1 MCRVKQLVA
10 LGSPK
15 KLHFRGASTRSSNVI
30 RHWFSL
36 LKPLCLLGLAGSVAA
51 INGCE
56 GWSRVELEP
65 QTIRVV
71 SLRDPL
77 TVFRQGEGF
86 EYDLIWHFA
95 QNNHAQLQWKW
106 VKTPQ
111 EAIDLLATG
120 KADIAAGRWSSES
133 FEINPQVLTGPNYE
147 EPMASLVCRRDM
159 KSQKEIGFFQNL
171 FSKQNRSSP
180 DLIENQFVRVGI
192 HKRDL
197 IPDLESELFKVA
209 PQWNVQRGLSSPLGL
224 AREVAQKKID
234 CFVTDSTTARWIESL
249 RPWLKVT
256 RELNFRFS
264 KTFLFSAQKTHLQT
278 AFTSWLQ
285 RQNRKGLIARV
296 RNRYFGFQKS
306 LVASDRTRLFRAKMQ
321 DLPELM
327 PKFKLYAK
335 QFDLPWELLAAVA
348 YQESHWNTEARSHT
362 GVRGMMQITMD
373 TALRLG
379 VDDREDLDQS
389 LWGGAK
395 YLRFLID
402 RQPVSSH
409 PRERLAMALAAY
421 NVGPSHLRDAQK
433 LAMADGMSAN
443 SFWNVRMYLP
453 MLSDPAIA
461 EELDFGGARGDEPVQ
476 FTERVL
482 AFYDLLSDH

>member
-1 MCRVKQLVA
+1 M
-10 LGSPK
+10 
-15 KLHFRGASTRSSNVI
+15 I
-30 RHWFSL
+30 RHWFSF
-36 LKPLCLLGLAGSVAA
+36 LKPLCLLGIAGTVAA

-56 GWSRVELEP
+56 GWNHIELEP

-71 SLRDPL
+71 ALKDPL
-77 TVFRQGEGF
+77 TLFRKDEGF

-95 QNNHAQLQWKW
+95 QNNHAQIVWKW
-106 VKTPQ
+106 VKSPH
-111 EAIDLLATG
+111 EVLALLADG
-120 KADIAAGRWSSES
+120 QADMAAGRWSSES
-133 FEINPQVLTGPNYE
+133 FELSPLVLTGPNYE
-147 EPMASLVCRRDM
+147 EPMAALVCGREL
-159 KSQKEIGFFQNL
+159 KSQKELTFWQSL
-171 FSKQNRSSP
+171 FSKQGSTSP
-180 DLIENQFVRVGI
+180 DLIENQVLHLGI

-197 IPDLESELFKVA
+197 IPDLESELSKVG
-209 PQWNVQRGLSSPLGL
+209 PQWRVQRSLSSPLAL
-224 AREVAQKKID
+224 ARQVTLKKID
-234 CFVTDSTTARWIESL
+234 CFITDSTTAHWVESL

-264 KTFLFSAQKTHLQT
+264 KTFLFSSSKQTLQS
-278 AFTSWLQ
+278 AFTSWFQ
-285 RQNRKGLIARV
+285 RQNRKGLISRV

-306 LVASDRTRLFRAKMQ
+306 LNASDRTRLFRAKLQ
-321 DLPELM
+321 ELPELL

-348 YQESHWNTEARSHT
+348 YQESHWNTEAKSHT

-373 TALRLG
+373 TALHLG

-395 YLRFLID
+395 YLRYLID
-402 RQPVSSH
+402 HQPVSSH

-433 LAMADGMSAN
+433 LAAADGVSSA
-443 SFWNVRMYLP
+443 SFWNVRLYLP
-453 MLSDPAIA
+453 LLSDPAIA
-461 EELDFGGARGDEPVQ
+461 DELDFGGARGDEPVQ